1 MLFEL
6 PDEMLLNIFEFLYL
20 NQSQYLNLIFTQKK
34 IYIMKN
40 YLLQHVVNKKRSNYT
55 YSIFETNFKNQNINN
70 TNKVILNLYKFPYL
84 KTLSLQETWNGELPL
99 LNFSFL
105 QKLDLSQTCFPE
117 NNLKLLLASLT
128 ELYLSYTNI
137 TDIGI
142 T

>member
-84 KTLSLQETWNGELPL
+84 KTLSL
-99 LNFSFL
+99 
-105 QKLDLSQTCFPE
+105 
-117 NNLKLLLASLT
+117 
-128 ELYLSYTNI
+128 
-137 TDIGI
+137 
-142 T
+142 